1 MLARI
6 ATDVEQDL
14 HFVNDPA
21 ELDDETHALSEA
33 LNVID
38 STLKLKYIISFTE
51 TGYTATI
58 ASGERPTA
66 PVVAFT
72 PNERVYHWMNLIWGR
87 AAHFAPNLT
96 PVFRIDGRGSR
107 GSADE
112 A

>member
-21 ELDDETHALSEA
+21 DKDDETHALSEA

-38 STLKLKYIISFTE
+38 KTLKLRYIVSFTE

-58 ASGERPTA
+58 ASGERPQCQWWPLPLMTRS
-66 PVVAFT
+66 T
-72 PNERVYHWMNLIWGR
+72 TG
-87 AAHFAPNLT
+87 
-96 PVFRIDGRGSR
+96 
-107 GSADE
+107 
-112 A
+112 